1 MSSRFQI
8 LIQRLLLIT
17 GIALFANSQA
27 GVPLDRIVAVVNDD
41 VVMQSEL
48 ENQLR
53 TVKAQIAENR
63 TQAPPDHILE
73 RQVLERLIINKLQLQ
88 FAANTGI
95 QVDDETLNATIA
107 NIAAENGVSLTQF
120 RDILERDGYSYEM
133 FRENIR
139 NEITIA
145 RLQQRQIDNRITIT
159 EREINNFIENQES
172 QQGQDE
178 YRLSHILIAL
188 PEAPTAAETEQ
199 VRAKAEKVLQEI
211 EAGTSFQT
219 LAIEVSNSQQA
230 LDGGDLGWRKAE
242 EIPTLFAGIVRTM
255 EKGDISNI
263 IESPSGFHII
273 DLTDIRGEQ
282 RENIVTQTKARHILI
297 TPNQL
302 MTDDDVR
309 ERLDQ
314 LRLRILAGED
324 FGDLARAHSEDTMS
338 AVDGGELSWANPG
351 DLVPKFEQE
360 MENLDEGEISYP
372 FRTRFGWHIIQV
384 LERRQYDNSEDLQ
397 RTRAREAIRARKIE
411 EAQQN
416 WLRTLRDEAYVEYRL
431 DEN

>member
-1 MSSRFQI
+1 M

-17 GIALFANSQA
+17 GLAVFANTQA

-41 VVMQSEL
+41 VVMLSEL

-53 TVKAQIAENR
+53 TVKAQIAQAR
-63 TQAPPDHILE
+63 TQAPPDNILE

-95 QVDDETLNATIA
+95 QVDDETLNNTIA
-107 NIAAENGVSLTQF
+107 NIAAENGVSLAQF
-120 RDILERDGYSYEM
+120 RDILESDGYSYEM

-145 RLQQRQIDNRITIT
+145 RLKQRQIDNRITIT
-159 EREINNFIENQES
+159 EREINNYIENQES

-188 PEAPTAAETEQ
+188 PEAPTVAETEQ
-199 VRAKAEKVLQEI
+199 VRAKAEKVIQEL
-211 EAGTSFQT
+211 EAGTDFQT

-230 LDGGDLGWRKAE
+230 LNGGDLGWRKAE
-242 EIPTLFAGIVRTM
+242 EIPSLFTGLVRTM
-255 EKGDISNI
+255 AKGEVSNI

-273 DLTDIRGEQ
+273 ELTDIRGEQ

-297 TPNQL
+297 KPNQL
-302 MTDDDVR
+302 MTDADVR

-338 AVDGGELSWANPG
+338 AVDGGELNWANPG

-360 MENLDEGEISYP
+360 MENLDDGKISYP

-384 LERRQYDNSEDLQ
+384 MERRQHDNSEDLQ